1 MQRLRLKFRRG
12 EEVKFVSHLDIV
24 RSWDRVF
31 RRAKVPLAYSCGF
44 TPRPRISVAAP
55 LAVGVI
61 GEAELMDIWLDR
73 WMPPQSLMMMVESEL
88 SDGFDILDACEVGL
102 ELPSLQSGLAFAE
115 YRVAVMSDKGEQWV
129 KDSLSSLLQTRELNW
144 RHTRGTKERSYDLR
158 ALICDLWLV
167 ESHDNLYV
175 LGMKLRCGA
184 SGSGRPEQVV
194 AALGVPEYPEWIRR
208 TGIALTGDLGT

>member
-12 EEVKFVSHLDIV
+12 EEAKFVSHLDIV

-73 WMPPQSLMMMVESEL
+73 WMPPQSLIMMVESEL
-88 SDGFDILDACEVGL
+88 SDGFVILDACEVGL

-115 YRVAVMSDKGEQWV
+115 YRVAVRSD
-129 KDSLSSLLQTRELNW
+129 
-144 RHTRGTKERSYDLR
+144 
-158 ALICDLWLV
+158 
-167 ESHDNLYV
+167 
-175 LGMKLRCGA
+175 
-184 SGSGRPEQVV
+184 
-194 AALGVPEYPEWIRR
+194 
-208 TGIALTGDLGT
+208 